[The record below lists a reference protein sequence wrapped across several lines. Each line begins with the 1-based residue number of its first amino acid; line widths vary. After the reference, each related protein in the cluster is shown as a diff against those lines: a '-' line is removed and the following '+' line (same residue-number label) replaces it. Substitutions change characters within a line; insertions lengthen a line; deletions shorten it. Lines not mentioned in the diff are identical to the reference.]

1 MNILSQLNSAPMYA
15 ICGGIIAWLLGRS
28 RRSAFIAGILGVLLA
43 DTATGVVN
51 WTRGIQQVLYLGSA
65 GALDAVVLS
74 GVTAV
79 MLCELFGEI
88 MERMARG
95 KTDGST
101 LQGGQSA

>member
-1 MNILSQLNSAPMYA
+1 M
-15 ICGGIIAWLLGRS
+15 
-28 RRSAFIAGILGVLLA
+28 
-43 DTATGVVN
+43 VN
-51 WTRGIQQVLYLGSA
+51 WTRGVQQVLYLGGA

-88 MERMARG
+88 MERMASG